1 MVEAAGIPAA
11 VAEGL
16 EMIQKGGKY
25 LILGQTSAAA
35 TPIIASRINEK
46 GLTIVG
52 SVSAHIVHFYK
63 ALQFIKTNRAK
74 YPFAEIVSGKY
85 QLEDINEAL
94 ANMASGKEIKPV
106 IDNRGR

>member
-1 MVEAAGIPAA
+1 M
-11 VAEGL
+11 
-16 EMIQKGGKY
+16 
-25 LILGQTSAAA
+25 
-35 TPIIASRINEK
+35 
-46 GLTIVG
+46 
-52 SVSAHIVHFYK
+52 SAHVVHFYR